1 MGGLHSVRD
10 LVVSFL
16 VADME
21 KQLTL
26 QTAAAF
32 ERIYESLMGKTE
44 DDLSIL
50 ALHLEELSRKA
61 KEVQEVS
68 ACLISGDC

>member
-1 MGGLHSVRD
+1 
-10 LVVSFL
+10 
-16 VADME
+16 ME
-21 KQLTL
+21 RQLTL
-26 QTAAAF
+26 QTTAAF

-44 DDLSIL
+44 DDLSTL

>member
-1 MGGLHSVRD
+1 MSENLS
-10 LVVSFL
+10 
-16 VADME
+16 
-21 KQLTL
+21 L

-32 ERIYESLMGKTE
+32 ERIYDSLMGKTD
-44 DDLSIL
+44 DDLRIL
-50 ALHLEELSRKA
+50 ALHLEELSRKV